1 MPYSRLSSR
10 FTCIPC
16 AYPQDLVTPPP
27 PLPDRVAA
35 ALARAADLHNR
46 TGDCTAALE
55 AYDTAAAL
63 WRVAAAA
70 EGAPYGGAL
79 SLTPEQEM
87 WVWGSWGSQRF
98 AGLIVLNCSLSSR
111 VACPLDRV

>member
-1 MPYSRLSSR
+1 MPRSLSLR
-10 FTCIPC
+10 FTSIPC
-16 AYPQDLVTPPP
+16 AYPQDLVIPPP

-63 WRVAAAA
+63 WRVAAAE

-87 WVWGSWGSQRF
+87 WVWGRVLGGR
-98 AGLIVLNCSLSSR
+98 GLLTKSLPIFPFPFFIGNCL
-111 VACPLDRV
+111 